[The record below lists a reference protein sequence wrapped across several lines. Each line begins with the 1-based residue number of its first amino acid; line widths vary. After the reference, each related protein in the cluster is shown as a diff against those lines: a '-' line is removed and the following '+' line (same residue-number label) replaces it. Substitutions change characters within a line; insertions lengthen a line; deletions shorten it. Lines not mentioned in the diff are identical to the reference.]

1 MTEPLVTTAPLDD
14 DALIRILAAI
24 KDMALSIQPYSND
37 GRSLDPDLVISL
49 GEIAGKA
56 GAALGRYQRRALR

>member
-1 MTEPLVTTAPLDD
+1 MEVLTTALDD
-14 DALIRILAAI
+14 DALVRILASI

-37 GRSLDPDLVISL
+37 GRALDPDLVITL

-56 GAALGRYQRRALR
+56 SAALGRRQRRALRR

>member
-1 MTEPLVTTAPLDD
+1 MEILTTPLDD
-14 DALIRILAAI
+14 DALVRILAAI

-37 GRSLDPDLVISL
+37 GRSLDPDLVITL

-56 GAALGRYQRRALR
+56 SGALGRWQRRAMRG